1 MASLFILVLALLYN
15 SHVWGSPLVGG
26 ETQERNEAVAL
37 LRWKA
42 NLDNESQTFLS
53 SWFGSSPC
61 NNWVGIACWKP
72 KPGSVTHLNLS
83 GFGLRGTLQ
92 NLSFSSISNLLSFN
106 LYNNSFYGTIPTHVS
121 KLSKLTNL
129 DLSFNHLVGSIP
141 ASIGNLGNL
150 TALYLHHN
158 QLSGSIPS
166 EIGLLKSLIIVD
178 LSDNNL
184 NGTIPPSIGNLI
196 NLATLSLS
204 GNKLFGSVPWEI
216 GQLRSLTSL
225 SLSNNSFTGPIPSS
239 LGNLVNLTVLCFLN
253 NKFSGPIPSK
263 MNNLIHLKALQ
274 LGENKFSGHLPQQIC
289 LGGALENFTAHNN
302 NFTGPIPKSLRNC
315 STLFRVRLE
324 SNQLTGNISEDLGI
338 YPNLNYIDLSNNN
351 LYGELSYKW
360 GLCKNLTF
368 LKISNNNIS
377 GTIPPELGNAARL
390 HVLDLSSNGLHGDIP
405 KKLGSLTLLF
415 DLALSN
421 NKLSGNLPLEMGML
435 SDFQHLNLA
444 SNNLSGSI
452 PKQLGE
458 CWKLLSLNLSKN
470 NFEES
475 IPSEIG
481 NMISLGSLDL
491 SENMLTGEIP
501 QQLGKLQNL
510 EILNLSHNG
519 LSGSIPSTFKD
530 MLGLSSVDISYNQLE
545 GPLPNIKAFRE
556 ASFEALRNNSG
567 LCGTAAVLM
576 ACISSIE
583 NKASEKDHKIVILI
597 IILISSILFLLFV
610 FVGLYFLLCRRVRF
624 RKHKS
629 RETCEDLFALWGHD
643 GEMLYEDIIKVTK
656 EFNSKYC
663 IGGGGYGTVY
673 KAELPTGRVVAVKK
687 LHPQQD
693 GGMADLKAFTA
704 EIRAL
709 TEMRHRNIVKLYGF
723 CSHAEHTFLI
733 YEFMEKGSLRHILS
747 NEEEA
752 LELDWSMRLNIVKG
766 VAEALSY
773 MHHDCSPP
781 IIHRDISSSNVLLDS
796 EYEGHVS
803 DFGTA
808 RLLKPD
814 SSNWTSFAGTFGYT
828 APELAYTLEV
838 NDKTDVFSFGVVTL
852 EVLMGRHPGDLI
864 SYLSSS
870 SPSSSTSYFSLLKD
884 VLDPRL
890 SPPTDQ
896 VVEEVVFAM
905 KLAFT
910 CLHANPKS
918 RPTMRQVSQALSSKQ
933 KPQQQQQQQVSS
945 SASQP
950 SRSISASQL
959 PAELLN
965 LPTS

>member
-1 MASLFILVLALLYN
+1 
-15 SHVWGSPLVGG
+15 
-26 ETQERNEAVAL
+26 
-37 LRWKA
+37 
-42 NLDNESQTFLS
+42 
-53 SWFGSSPC
+53 
-61 NNWVGIACWKP
+61 
-72 KPGSVTHLNLS
+72 
-83 GFGLRGTLQ
+83 
-92 NLSFSSISNLLSFN
+92 
-106 LYNNSFYGTIPTHVS
+106 
-121 KLSKLTNL
+121 
-129 DLSFNHLVGSIP
+129 
-141 ASIGNLGNL
+141 
-150 TALYLHHN
+150 
-158 QLSGSIPS
+158 
-166 EIGLLKSLIIVD
+166 
-178 LSDNNL
+178 
-184 NGTIPPSIGNLI
+184 
-196 NLATLSLS
+196 
-204 GNKLFGSVPWEI
+204 
-216 GQLRSLTSL
+216 
-225 SLSNNSFTGPIPSS
+225 
-239 LGNLVNLTVLCFLN
+239 
-253 NKFSGPIPSK
+253 
-263 MNNLIHLKALQ
+263 
-274 LGENKFSGHLPQQIC
+274 
-289 LGGALENFTAHNN
+289 
-302 NFTGPIPKSLRNC
+302 
-315 STLFRVRLE
+315 
-324 SNQLTGNISEDLGI
+324 
-338 YPNLNYIDLSNNN
+338 
-351 LYGELSYKW
+351 
-360 GLCKNLTF
+360 
-368 LKISNNNIS
+368 
-377 GTIPPELGNAARL
+377 
-390 HVLDLSSNGLHGDIP
+390 
-405 KKLGSLTLLF
+405 
-415 DLALSN
+415 
-421 NKLSGNLPLEMGML
+421 
-435 SDFQHLNLA
+435 
-444 SNNLSGSI
+444 
-452 PKQLGE
+452 
-458 CWKLLSLNLSKN
+458 
-470 NFEES
+470 
-475 IPSEIG
+475 
-481 NMISLGSLDL
+481 
-491 SENMLTGEIP
+491 
-501 QQLGKLQNL
+501 
-510 EILNLSHNG
+510 
-519 LSGSIPSTFKD
+519 

-576 ACISSIE
+576 VCISSIE

-629 RETCEDLFALWGHD
+629 RETSCEDLFAIWGHD
-643 GEMLYEDIIKVTK
+643 GEMLYEDIIKVTE

-733 YEFMEKGSLRHILS
+733 YEFMEKGSLRHVLS

-852 EVLMGRHPGDLI
+852 EVLVGRHPGDLI
-864 SYLSSS
+864 SYLSSLSLS
-870 SPSSSTSYFSLLKD
+870 SSSQSSSTSYFSLLKD

-896 VVEEVVFAM
+896 VVEDVVFAM
-905 KLAFT
+905 KLAFA

-918 RPTMRQVSQALSSKQ
+918 RPTMRQVSQALSMSAHMVEKMC
-933 KPQQQQQQQVSS
+933 PFTVSPFNLKITLNKNNKFRIS
-945 SASQP
+945 YTSYR
-950 SRSISASQL
+950 SRKKKGRGGGGGNGSRRVHVSV
-959 PAELLN
+959 
-965 LPTS
+965 T

>member
-42 NLDNESQTFLS
+42 SLDNESQTFLS

-72 KPGSVTHLNLS
+72 KAGSVTHLNLS
-83 GFGLRGTLQ
+83 GFGLR
-92 NLSFSSISNLLSFN
+92 
-106 LYNNSFYGTIPTHVS
+106 
-121 KLSKLTNL
+121 
-129 DLSFNHLVGSIP
+129 
-141 ASIGNLGNL
+141 
-150 TALYLHHN
+150 
-158 QLSGSIPS
+158 
-166 EIGLLKSLIIVD
+166 
-178 LSDNNL
+178 
-184 NGTIPPSIGNLI
+184 
-196 NLATLSLS
+196 
-204 GNKLFGSVPWEI
+204 
-216 GQLRSLTSL
+216 
-225 SLSNNSFTGPIPSS
+225 
-239 LGNLVNLTVLCFLN
+239 
-253 NKFSGPIPSK
+253 
-263 MNNLIHLKALQ
+263 
-274 LGENKFSGHLPQQIC
+274 
-289 LGGALENFTAHNN
+289 
-302 NFTGPIPKSLRNC
+302 
-315 STLFRVRLE
+315 
-324 SNQLTGNISEDLGI
+324 
-338 YPNLNYIDLSNNN
+338 
-351 LYGELSYKW
+351 
-360 GLCKNLTF
+360 
-368 LKISNNNIS
+368 
-377 GTIPPELGNAARL
+377 
-390 HVLDLSSNGLHGDIP
+390 
-405 KKLGSLTLLF
+405 
-415 DLALSN
+415 
-421 NKLSGNLPLEMGML
+421 GNLPLEMGML

-643 GEMLYEDIIKVTK
+643 GEMLYEDIIKVTE

-687 LHPQQD
+687 FHPQQD

-733 YEFMEKGSLRHILS
+733 YEFMEKGSLRQILS

-864 SYLSSS
+864 SYLSSLSLSSS

-896 VVEEVVFAM
+896 VVEDVVFAM
-905 KLAFT
+905 KLAFA

-933 KPQQQQQQQVSS
+933 KPQQQVSS

-950 SRSISASQL
+950 SSSTSASQL
-959 PAELLN
+959 PAEPLN

>member
-1 MASLFILVLALLYN
+1 MVMTQLMASLFILVLALLYN

-42 NLDNESQTFLS
+42 SLDNESQTFLS

-72 KPGSVTHLNLS
+72 KAGSVTHLNLS
-83 GFGLRGTLQ
+83 GFGLRG
-92 NLSFSSISNLLSFN
+92 
-106 LYNNSFYGTIPTHVS
+106 
-121 KLSKLTNL
+121 
-129 DLSFNHLVGSIP
+129 
-141 ASIGNLGNL
+141 
-150 TALYLHHN
+150 
-158 QLSGSIPS
+158 
-166 EIGLLKSLIIVD
+166 
-178 LSDNNL
+178 
-184 NGTIPPSIGNLI
+184 
-196 NLATLSLS
+196 
-204 GNKLFGSVPWEI
+204 
-216 GQLRSLTSL
+216 
-225 SLSNNSFTGPIPSS
+225 
-239 LGNLVNLTVLCFLN
+239 
-253 NKFSGPIPSK
+253 
-263 MNNLIHLKALQ
+263 
-274 LGENKFSGHLPQQIC
+274 
-289 LGGALENFTAHNN
+289 
-302 NFTGPIPKSLRNC
+302 
-315 STLFRVRLE
+315 
-324 SNQLTGNISEDLGI
+324 
-338 YPNLNYIDLSNNN
+338 
-351 LYGELSYKW
+351 
-360 GLCKNLTF
+360 
-368 LKISNNNIS
+368 
-377 GTIPPELGNAARL
+377 
-390 HVLDLSSNGLHGDIP
+390 
-405 KKLGSLTLLF
+405 
-415 DLALSN
+415 
-421 NKLSGNLPLEMGML
+421 NLPLEMGML
-435 SDFQHLNLA
+435 SDLQHLNLA

-458 CWKLLSLNLSKN
+458 CWKLLHLNLSKN

-629 RETCEDLFALWGHD
+629 RETSCEDLFAIWGHD
-643 GEMLYEDIIKVTK
+643 GEMLYEDIIKVTS

-687 LHPQQD
+687 FHPQQD

-870 SPSSSTSYFSLLKD
+870 SPSSSASYFSLLKD

-890 SPPTDQ
+890 SPPSDQ
-896 VVEEVVFAM
+896 VVEDVVFVM
-905 KLAFT
+905 KLAFA

-918 RPTMRQVSQALSSKQ
+918 RPTMRQVSQALSSEQ
-933 KPQQQQQQQVSS
+933 KPQQQQQQQQVSS

-950 SRSISASQL
+950 SRSTSASQL

>member
-83 GFGLRGTLQ
+83 GFGLR
-92 NLSFSSISNLLSFN
+92 
-106 LYNNSFYGTIPTHVS
+106 
-121 KLSKLTNL
+121 
-129 DLSFNHLVGSIP
+129 
-141 ASIGNLGNL
+141 
-150 TALYLHHN
+150 
-158 QLSGSIPS
+158 
-166 EIGLLKSLIIVD
+166 
-178 LSDNNL
+178 DNNL

-289 LGGALENFTAHNN
+289 L
-302 NFTGPIPKSLRNC
+302 
-315 STLFRVRLE
+315 
-324 SNQLTGNISEDLGI
+324 
-338 YPNLNYIDLSNNN
+338 
-351 LYGELSYKW
+351 
-360 GLCKNLTF
+360 
-368 LKISNNNIS
+368 
-377 GTIPPELGNAARL
+377 ARL

-567 LCGTAAVLM
+567 L
-576 ACISSIE
+576 
-583 NKASEKDHKIVILI
+583 
-597 IILISSILFLLFV
+597 
-610 FVGLYFLLCRRVRF
+610 F

-673 KAELPTGRVVAVKK
+673 KAELPTGRVVA
-687 LHPQQD
+687 
-693 GGMADLKAFTA
+693 
-704 EIRAL
+704 IRAL